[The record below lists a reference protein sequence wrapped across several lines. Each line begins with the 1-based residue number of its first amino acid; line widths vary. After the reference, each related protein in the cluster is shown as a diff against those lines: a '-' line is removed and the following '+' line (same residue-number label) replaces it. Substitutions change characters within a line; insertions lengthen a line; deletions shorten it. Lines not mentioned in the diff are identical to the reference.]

1 MHAKA
6 DQVHVP
12 YCGFALSTHF
22 HNVRSIRLAICNSS
36 PVFTLKKKKE
46 NMFAVNEA
54 VMAFIFVENPNLSY
68 YVNEMPSVN
77 INGLESLGNGS
88 AK

>member
-1 MHAKA
+1 
-6 DQVHVP
+6 
-12 YCGFALSTHF
+12 
-22 HNVRSIRLAICNSS
+22 
-36 PVFTLKKKKE
+36 
-46 NMFAVNEA
+46 MFAVNEA